1 MLYVAVVVDVAVVV
15 GGYVVDEHAVEPAAS
30 VVVAAHVA
38 AVAVVYDAVV
48 VDLAVVVQ
56 GHVVNEHAVEPAS
69 SVAVPVAAAAV
80 VYVAVVVVVVMWRL
94 GRINPWRSCVRQA
107 RRSLPVR
114 WRAPPY
120 LSCDPRR
127 LLDEHLRFVS
137 SWSASARHRQ
147 FLRSHTV
154 CSRL

>member
-1 MLYVAVVVDVAVVV
+1 MDK
-15 GGYVVDEHAVEPAAS
+15 HAVEPATS
-30 VVVAAHVA
+30 VVIAAPDAVA
-38 AVAVVYDAVV
+38 AVVYVAVV
-48 VDLAVVVQ
+48 VDLAVVVE
-56 GHVVNEHAVEPAS
+56 GHVVDKHAVEPAT
-69 SVAVPVAAAAV
+69 SVVVAAPDAVAA
-80 VYVAVVVVVVMWRL
+80 VVVVVMWRL

-114 WRAPPY
+114 WPAPPY

-147 FLRSHTV
+147 FLWSHTV